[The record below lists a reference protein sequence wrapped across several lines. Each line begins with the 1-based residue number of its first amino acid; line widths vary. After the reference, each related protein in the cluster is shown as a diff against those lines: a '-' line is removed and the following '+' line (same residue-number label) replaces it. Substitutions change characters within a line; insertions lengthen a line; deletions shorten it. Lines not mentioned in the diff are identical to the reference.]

1 MKWEYRILKNP
12 TEEEMNSLGRDG
24 WDLVSVA
31 GGPDVLMGTS
41 NESFSTRAFF
51 KRRAQPTWSESAA
64 LPAEELARV
73 LSEAEASA
81 VQNGQPHVVA
91 TMPSLIERG
100 ICDSDGNL
108 TEKGE
113 AVRTFLAS

>member
-1 MKWEYRILKNP
+1 MIWEYRILKNP

-24 WDLVSVA
+24 GDLVSVA

-41 NESFSTRAFF
+41 NDSFSTRAFF

-64 LPAEELARV
+64 LPPEELARA
-73 LSEAEASA
+73 LSETEAGA
-81 VQNGQPHVVA
+81 VKNGQPHVVA

-108 TEKGE
+108 TQKGAE
-113 AVRTFLAS
+113 VRAFLGS